1 MNVGPFTDLILMDIL
16 YLAISGEILLIF
28 SLNTLN
34 QYLIKI

>member
-1 MNVGPFTDLILMDIL
+1 MNVGRFTDLILMDIL
-16 YLAISGEILLIF
+16 YLAISGEIL